1 MHEVIAPVGARLRNA
16 NPAARGDI
24 VMSMDVD
31 GVSPAR
37 ARGAGGSAGSVA
49 QAGNAAR
56 RDRLSP
62 DEFARLFAEHGRLLW
77 CAAAATLNDRTGA
90 HDCVQ
95 QAAVIALERLGSF
108 DPGTSFAAWMTQIVR
123 HVAMN
128 EARKTHRRR
137 TSSVDSESLDRHAH
151 RTGPEGAA
159 TVTSRGE
166 LSRDQSGFD
175 DRLVAALGE
184 LEETARQ
191 CVLLRTVMDR
201 SYAEIAR
208 TLGIPEGTAA
218 SHVHRAR
225 RTLRERLSNG
235 DSGRC
240 GEGTRSDS

>member
-1 MHEVIAPVGARLRNA
+1 MEVRGV
-16 NPAARGDI
+16 AAATGPG
-24 VMSMDVD
+24 S
-31 GVSPAR
+31 GVSGRAGESPG
-37 ARGAGGSAGSVA
+37 ARGAIGT
-49 QAGNAAR
+49 
-56 RDRLSP
+56 RLNP
-62 DEFARLFAEHGRLLW
+62 DEFARLFAEHGRLL
-77 CAAAATLNDRTGA
+77 CSAAAATLNDRTGRTTA
-90 HDCVQ
+90 R
-95 QAAVIALERLGSF
+95 QAAVIALERLGI
-108 DPGTSFAAWMTQIVR
+108 DPATSFAAWMTQIVR

-159 TVTSRGE
+159 TVTSRGD

-175 DRLVAALGE
+175 DLLVAALGE

-240 GEGTRSDS
+240 GEGTRSES